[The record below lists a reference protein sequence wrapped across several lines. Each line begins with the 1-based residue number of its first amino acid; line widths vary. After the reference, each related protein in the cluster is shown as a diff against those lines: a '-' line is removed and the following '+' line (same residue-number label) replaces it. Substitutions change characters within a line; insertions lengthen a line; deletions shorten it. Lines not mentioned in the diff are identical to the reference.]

1 MLKYVAKRLAS
12 GVVLIAVISTVA
24 FILLIVGAGNVGRTK
39 LGVNATQEQVAKY
52 NDDLGLNDPVVTQY
66 LRWAG
71 NAVRGDLGNSWFG
84 AETVT
89 KTLSQR
95 IPVTMSIVGGSLL
108 VAAVLAIVLG
118 IAAAVAGGRVD
129 KSVQILGLLGF
140 AIPGFLIA
148 EALVTIFA
156 VHWHLFRATGYT
168 SWGDSITG
176 WLRSVTLPIVSLAF
190 ASLASLAL
198 QIRGQVRD
206 TLDLDFV
213 RTLRSRGLSPN
224 RVVYKHVLRNAGGPA
239 LSILGVQFI
248 GLLGGAVIVEM
259 IFAIQ
264 GLGQVAVNSATKGDV
279 PLVMGLVLFTAVLVV
294 IVNLVVDLV
303 TALLNPKVRLS

>member
-1 MLKYVAKRLAS
+1 M
-12 GVVLIAVISTVA
+12 
-24 FILLIVGAGNVGRTK
+24 
-39 LGVNATQEQVAKY
+39 
-52 NDDLGLNDPVVTQY
+52 
-66 LRWAG
+66 
-71 NAVRGDLGNSWFG
+71 
-84 AETVT
+84 
-89 KTLSQR
+89 
-95 IPVTMSIVGGSLL
+95 
-108 VAAVLAIVLG
+108 
-118 IAAAVAGGRVD
+118 
-129 KSVQILGLLGF
+129 
-140 AIPGFLIA
+140 
-148 EALVTIFA
+148 
-156 VHWHLFRATGYT
+156 
-168 SWGDSITG
+168 
-176 WLRSVTLPIVSLAF
+176 RSVTLPIVSLAF